1 MLKSLSYYRRLLNTV
16 STTGHLMGFH
26 VSTALDYTEKS
37 KMVRHMETKLKDRK
51 TGSVAAFHLTALPP
65 HLSASLKK
73 LKVHNL
79 KMLKLRLSQSPHKAC
94 LFPAVLL
101 TIILSLWKV
110 QMEITLQQKYELFL
124 FLVNISPLLHSSA
137 LSLNQKPPDIT
148 QPPSKRQ
155 AHSNTNK

>member
-1 MLKSLSYYRRLLNTV
+1 
-16 STTGHLMGFH
+16 MGFH

-37 KMVRHMETKLKDRK
+37 KMVRHMETKLKDMK
-51 TGSVAAFHLTALPP
+51 TGYVAAFHLTALPP